1 MKKGKSQCT
10 AYPLWLLRGPCRCLQ
25 EHRWV
30 DDRCDSKVRSRSTR
44 LLLVD
49 LAGSESTAEAHD
61 GALVGLLSLPHG
73 NAAAC
78 AHARQ
83 R

>member
-1 MKKGKSQCT
+1 M
-10 AYPLWLLRGPCRCLQ
+10 
-25 EHRWV
+25 

-61 GALVGLLSLPHG
+61 GAFAGLLSLPHG